1 MDLKYF
7 VVGDDADRFSV
18 AVLRYPANGTWMMG
32 RASHHPK
39 CGRNEAGRS
48 PRPRVSVS
56 SNHDKNARQGS
67 LVSRLVFHKL
77 QHDASRTH
85 ATPTTGPQIT

>member
-18 AVLRYPANGTWMMG
+18 AVLRYPANGTWMKE
-32 RASHHPK
+32 RASRHPK
-39 CGRNEAGRS
+39 CGRNEADRS

-56 SNHDKNARQGS
+56 NHDKNARQGY

-77 QHDASRTH
+77 
-85 ATPTTGPQIT
+85 